1 VKCEIRILS
10 GARAGRRDVF
20 EKSYLGLGRHP
31 LSDVRFDAEQDL
43 DVSTRHAAVLK
54 SGEGWVLRD
63 LGSTNGTY
71 LNGERL
77 AGDRPLSD
85 GDVIRLGVHGPE
97 ASFHL
102 IHAEAE
108 VVMPAVPRESVDQ
121 PARPAPP
128 APAAPAP
135 PRRSPAPAPPA
146 AAAAPSATSV
156 LRAQI
161 RDQASRFRAL
171 VVMLVIVLAG
181 AAGLLVWQGL
191 SAREERVALGSV
203 LDSLGREL
211 VSLRSAKVAQDSLV
225 ARLQREV
232 ARETDPGRRSAL
244 QRQYDDA
251 RQRQRSMAVAQ
262 GVDYNA
268 IVRDNH
274 AAVAVIYVRFAD
286 TTEMWTGT
294 AFSVSSNGVMLTN
307 RHVVTNSRGERPRD
321 LAIQFSG
328 SAEVHPAR
336 LVRVAPDLDLAV
348 VQLESAGPFPAVAG
362 LASDIAGLVP
372 GEPIAILGF
381 PGGGGEGV
389 DVPRATLGTGTIT
402 GVDDDSLLTL
412 DAFSGIGAS
421 GSPIFDRNGRVI
433 GVEFGGRSSGTRSGA
448 SRTIFGIPIRRALGL
463 LPS

>member
-10 GARAGRRDVF
+10 GARAGRRDAF
-20 EKSYLGLGRHP
+20 DKSYIGLGRHP

-77 AGDRPLSD
+77 AGDRPLAD

-108 VVMPAVPRESVDQ
+108 VVMPAVPRESVDR
-121 PARPAPP
+121 PGRPAAPAPTPP
-128 APAAPAP
+128 PRRSPAAAPPAAPAAPAP
-135 PRRSPAPAPPA
+135 
-146 AAAAPSATSV
+146 PSATSV

-181 AAGLLVWQGL
+181 AAGLLIWQGL
-191 SAREERVALGSV
+191 SARVQRNVMGSV

-211 VSLRSAKVAQDSLV
+211 VSLRSAKVNADSTV
-225 ARLQREV
+225 ARLRREL
-232 ARETDPGRRSAL
+232 ARETDPARRTML

-251 RQRQRSMAVAQ
+251 RERQRSIAVAQ
-262 GVDYNA
+262 GVDYSA
-268 IVRDNH
+268 IRSTNIG
-274 AAVAVIYVRFAD
+274 AVAIIYVRFPD

-294 AFSVSSNGVMLTN
+294 AFSVATNGVMLTN
-307 RHVVTNSRGERPRD
+307 RHVMTNSRGERPRD
-321 LAIQFSG
+321 IAVQFSG
-328 SAEVHPAR
+328 STEVHPAR
-336 LVRVAPDLDLAV
+336 LVRVAPDVDLAV
-348 VQLESAGPFPAVAG
+348 VQLESRGPFPAVSG
-362 LASDIAGLVP
+362 LAADTAGPAP
-372 GEPIAILGF
+372 GDPIALLGF
-381 PGGGGEGV
+381 PGGGGEDV
-389 DVPRATLGTGTIT
+389 DVPSATLVTGTIT
-402 GVDDDSLLTL
+402 RVERDSLLTL
-412 DAFSGIGAS
+412 DAFSGTGAS

-433 GVEFGGRSSGTRSGA
+433 GVEFGGRSGG
-448 SRTIFGIPIRRALGL
+448 RTIFGIPIRRAIGL